1 MRTTDQERLQ
11 KLEYTTETLTKGL
24 DAMASDVRDIKRL
37 LIGVDGE
44 NSLVSRVRTVE
55 QEMKAHVDSA
65 EKALVRVEGCLN
77 PPSILDKPVKIKHL
91 IIFAVAMSILTI
103 TESRNAILES
113 IRDML
118 MVFTI
123 F

>member
-1 MRTTDQERLQ
+1 
-11 KLEYTTETLTKGL
+11 
-24 DAMASDVRDIKRL
+24 MASDVRDIKRL